1 MSAED
6 GGTPLAIPSDALLD
20 PPPTPPAAPPPD
32 DGVAP
37 KESPDS
43 SAPEKKSGKTK
54 ASTSTASVPNWAWL
68 KDWPYDLTQMDIHG
82 LLQAMDRSP
91 GVKKPYG
98 SGTTFTCRCIFPD
111 EHTDAKDGQDAW
123 VSQEPGKI
131 PNWHCSHSCH
141 ADSVKLRQVLE
152 KAGHDLVARF
162 APKMDVEDLP
172 KLPGGHLRRT
182 TLGIFFYPD
191 HDGAPPIHLC
201 GPMKVRALIRDS
213 FNNEW
218 GLLLFWVDPDGFEHL
233 VPVDRKMLAG
243 DGAALR
249 SILLDGGLHVT
260 NSRIGREYF
269 SDFLNQVQ
277 VKARAR
283 SVSKIGWHGEDYVL
297 PQESIG
303 RASEELLVFQSSYRS
318 DHSFRTAGDLPT
330 WQKEIS
336 EFCVG
341 NSRLLLAT
349 SAAFAA
355 PLLRVMGMESGGI
368 NIQGDSS
375 TGKSSVLFVT
385 GSVWGGGDPTKGF
398 LKSWR
403 TTANG
408 LEGTALG
415 HNDAFLP
422 LDEMGQVDAHQAGE
436 IAYMLANG
444 QQKGRA
450 RSDGSVRHINSWVL
464 FFVSSGEITLAQKM
478 QEAGKQ
484 AKVGQ
489 EVRLVDVTAD
499 AGKGMGIFENLHGAK
514 DGAQFADR
522 LRQAS
527 LTYYGTP
534 SRAFLQALVDQQDRF
549 RPYLK
554 EQMGVFIYKHCPKN
568 ADGQVQR
575 VAQRF
580 ALVAAA
586 GELATK
592 LKILPWPAG
601 EAQWGVGVCFNSWLS
616 QRGGNGPAEIQ
627 KGIRQVLRFLQA
639 NGSSHF
645 EDPWDKNSTFR
656 PSKRAGFRRL
666 VNDRT
671 EYYLFCDT
679 FKTEACAGFDSKRI
693 AKALLAA
700 GHIVGDGS
708 KTSRSI
714 KIPNQGPQRVYYFP
728 GLPEEGTE
736 HDPSGD
742 PDWL

>member
-6 GGTPLAIPSDALLD
+6 GGTPLAIPPDALLD
-20 PPPTPPAAPPPD
+20 PPPAPPAAPPPD
-32 DGVAP
+32 DVVAP

-43 SAPEKKSGKTK
+43 SAAQKKSGKTK

-98 SGTTFTCRCIFPD
+98 AGTKFTCRCIFPD

-141 ADSVKLRQVLE
+141 EDSVKLRQVLE

-182 TLGIFFYPD
+182 KLGIFFYPD

-213 FNNEW
+213 FNNVW

-303 RASEELLVFQSSYRS
+303 RGSEELLVFQSSYRS

-336 EFCVG
+336 GFCVG
-341 NSRLLLAT
+341 NSRL
-349 SAAFAA
+349 
-355 PLLRVMGMESGGI
+355 
-368 NIQGDSS
+368 
-375 TGKSSVLFVT
+375 
-385 GSVWGGGDPTKGF
+385 
-398 LKSWR
+398 
-403 TTANG
+403 
-408 LEGTALG
+408 
-415 HNDAFLP
+415 
-422 LDEMGQVDAHQAGE
+422 
-436 IAYMLANG
+436 
-444 QQKGRA
+444 
-450 RSDGSVRHINSWVL
+450 
-464 FFVSSGEITLAQKM
+464 
-478 QEAGKQ
+478 
-484 AKVGQ
+484 
-489 EVRLVDVTAD
+489 
-499 AGKGMGIFENLHGAK
+499 
-514 DGAQFADR
+514 
-522 LRQAS
+522 
-527 LTYYGTP
+527 
-534 SRAFLQALVDQQDRF
+534 
-549 RPYLK
+549 
-554 EQMGVFIYKHCPKN
+554 
-568 ADGQVQR
+568 
-575 VAQRF
+575 
-580 ALVAAA
+580 
-586 GELATK
+586 
-592 LKILPWPAG
+592 
-601 EAQWGVGVCFNSWLS
+601 
-616 QRGGNGPAEIQ
+616 
-627 KGIRQVLRFLQA
+627 
-639 NGSSHF
+639 
-645 EDPWDKNSTFR
+645 
-656 PSKRAGFRRL
+656 
-666 VNDRT
+666 
-671 EYYLFCDT
+671 
-679 FKTEACAGFDSKRI
+679 
-693 AKALLAA
+693 
-700 GHIVGDGS
+700 
-708 KTSRSI
+708 
-714 KIPNQGPQRVYYFP
+714 
-728 GLPEEGTE
+728 
-736 HDPSGD
+736 
-742 PDWL
+742 